1 MDKET
6 IIETLLQRGYDEKS
20 ANLVAKDLQDLS
32 HQLDKYLQQWIED
45 EIISDFKV
53 DNYSVVG
60 LMKERSMTYPAA
72 LLTMDWI
79 IKEPD
84 KALKSLM
91 SKK

>member
-1 MDKET
+1 MDKE
-6 IIETLLQRGYDEKS
+6 IITETLLKRGYDEKS

-32 HQLDKYLQQWIED
+32 HPLDKYLQQWIED